1 MKMMNM
7 SLKNFGEER
16 NKMKLR
22 NILRLIAGSQ
32 LVTIIDD
39 DRIVLESWEAI
50 DAWNYLEL
58 EIKKEYL
65 EYDVIRLETS
75 QDALQ
80 IRILKY

>member
-1 MKMMNM
+1 M
-7 SLKNFGEER
+7 
-16 NKMKLR
+16 
-22 NILRLIAGSQ
+22 
-32 LVTIIDD
+32 TIIDD
-39 DRIVLESWEAI
+39 DRIILECWEAI

-80 IRILKY
+80 IRILNY

>member
-1 MKMMNM
+1 
-7 SLKNFGEER
+7 
-16 NKMKLR
+16 MKLK
-22 NILRLIAGSQ
+22 NILRLIPGSQ

-65 EYDVIRLETS
+65 EYDVIRLETF

>member
-1 MKMMNM
+1 
-7 SLKNFGEER
+7 
-16 NKMKLR
+16 MKLR
-22 NILRLIAGSQ
+22 NILRLIQGSQ

-39 DRIVLESWEAI
+39 DRVVLESWEAI

-80 IRILKY
+80 IRILNY